1 MDSGKGQLLWSS
13 IWKLGK
19 LWISQRIT
27 LFKLQKTAIQ
37 INWCAT
43 LGWIEFLDN
52 NGKQSTAQ
60 LSNFFIECVKIR
72 VVHQSVIVKT
82 QAIVP
87 YVGSL
92 TRNMR
97 SLNYGSA
104 LLRNDSSVPPI
115 SLKSKHHRQVW
126 GPRTKPKNG
135 KTMTCFTLLLIWLYN
150 TISWKRLCNIS
161 TSSLLTGVF

>member
-1 MDSGKGQLLWSS
+1 M
-13 IWKLGK
+13 
-19 LWISQRIT
+19 
-27 LFKLQKTAIQ
+27 
-37 INWCAT
+37 

-60 LSNFFIECVKIR
+60 LSNLFIECVKIR
-72 VVHQSVIVKT
+72 VVHQSVIVKP

-104 LLRNDSSVPPI
+104 LLRNDSSGPGPLHFASIRAPPTDVQNQ
-115 SLKSKHHRQVW
+115 K
-126 GPRTKPKNG
+126 KNG